1 VTEQAS
7 EQQEQRTDQRDEQG
21 GEQQGQTSHDGKIGL
36 DRDDEEQS
44 FVDKSK
50 IDFDPDDGL
59 YSGTAVDGSS
69 EIPGPHQDNESG
81 EVDYDEARR
90 EAEEGGVDPED
101 TPAAKS
107 PVAKAAEAEREGND
121 GGGEQ
126 EDPGDANVDE
136 EKESEPM
143 PDPGPH

>member
-1 VTEQAS
+1 VTEQANQ
-7 EQQEQRTDQRDEQG
+7 QQEDDQRQSDG
-21 GEQQGQTSHDGKIGL
+21 DGKIGL
-36 DRDDEEQS
+36 DRSDEEQS
-44 FVDKSK
+44 FVDQSK

-81 EVDYDEARR
+81 EVNLDEARQ
-90 EAEEGGVDPED
+90 EADEAGIDPED

-107 PVAKAAEAEREGND
+107 PVAKAAEAERDNE
-121 GGGEQ
+121 GGEQ
-126 EDPGDANVDE
+126 EDPGDQDVAE